1 MTRIIIITFLTLFIA
16 SVRAET
22 LRVGYGRLN
31 VIDLGSLIN
40 AKPLVTD
47 EKSVRIYEVSG
58 LDAENDKSIIIVQG
72 LKDSG
77 ETDLTV
83 DTQTGMKQFHLILEA
98 GDGEDIVLNPRL
110 SRNTISSEVFTLDLG
125 RSTVIQM
132 PAHINEY
139 VLAGNPSLV
148 NLKQVKNYYDQ
159 DFLKTFAINTNI
171 NKGLTDLV
179 IPTRN
184 GVYKFTLDIGRINNE
199 NSQHNSFIDFSN
211 KLSRSF

>member
-1 MTRIIIITFLTLFIA
+1 MK
-16 SVRAET
+16 
-22 LRVGYGRLN
+22 VGYGRLS

-47 EKSVRIYEVSG
+47 EKLVRIYEVSG

-83 DTQTGMKQFHLILEA
+83 DTQTGIKQFHLILEA
-98 GDGEDIVLNPRL
+98 GDGEDIILNPRL
-110 SRNTISSEVFTLDLG
+110 SRNTISSEAFTLDLG

-139 VLAGNPSLV
+139 VLAGNPNLV
-148 NLKQVKNYYDQ
+148 NLKQIKDYYDQ
-159 DFLKTFAINTNI
+159 DFLKIFAINTNT

-179 IPTRN
+179 VPTCN
-184 GVYKFTLDIGRINNE
+184 GVYKLTLDIGGINNE
-199 NSQHNSFIDFSN
+199 NLQHNSFIDFSD
-211 KLSRSF
+211 KLSRGF